1 MDNKP
6 KFNKRMYNTI
16 SLAPM
21 VRMNTLPFR
30 ELCASNGADFVFTE
44 EIIDRKLIWCKRVEN
59 KELGTIDF
67 VSVRDQVVPL
77 RIRESEKSKLILQIG
92 SNNAHWAVKATELVQ
107 NDICGVDVNMGC
119 PMKFST
125 SGGMGAALMNDLEN
139 AKTIM
144 KALKHNFGHKI
155 SISCKIRVLDNF
167 EETLNFITTLQNETG
182 IDFISVHPRTK
193 AEKS

>member
-1 MDNKP
+1 MEKEEP
-6 KFNKRMYNTI
+6 QIKKFNTRMYNTI

-30 ELCASNGADFVFTE
+30 ELCAKNGADYVFTE

-59 KELGTIDF
+59 KEMNMIDF
-67 VSVRDQVVPL
+67 VSVRDQNVPL
-77 RIRESEKSKLILQIG
+77 RIREAEKSKLILQIG
-92 SNNAHWAVKATELVQ
+92 SNNPHWAVKATELVE

-139 AKTIM
+139 AKSIM
-144 KALKHNFGHKI
+144 IALKKRFGHKI
-155 SISCKIRVLDNF
+155 SVSCKIRVLDNF
-167 EETLNFITTLQNETG
+167 EETIKFITTL
-182 IDFISVHPRTK
+182 
-193 AEKS
+193 